1 MKLSII
7 ILAAGQGKRMHSDLP
22 KVLHCLAG
30 KPLLQR
36 VIETAITLS
45 PETIQ
50 VVYGHGG
57 EQVRDGLADLPVQWI
72 KQDQQ
77 LGTGHAVAQAIP
89 NVADDNMVLILYG
102 DVPLIN
108 PTNLQTLC
116 SEQNS
121 LNVLTAKLDN
131 PTGYGR
137 IVRDN
142 KDQMIRI
149 VEEKDADIKIKAIKE
164 INTGI
169 LATQAGY
176 LRTWLTNLNNDNS
189 QGEYYLT
196 DIIAMAVT
204 DNIPIH
210 TDTVSDVHEI
220 MGVNNRQQLASLER
234 YYQLQ
239 QANNLMLAGVTVQ
252 DPNRLDIR
260 GTVQTGYDVN
270 IDINVILAG
279 KVSLGN
285 RVKIGPNTII
295 RNAKIA
301 DDVEILSNC
310 VIEDVV
316 IGAGCK
322 IGPFARLRPETEL
335 AEQVHIGNFVEIKK
349 SSVAKGSKINHLS
362 YIGDSEIGRNVNIG
376 AGTITC
382 NYDGA
387 NKHKTVIKDDVFIG
401 SDTQLVAPVIIEN
414 GATIGAGST
423 VTKNVG
429 EGTLTVSRVEQK
441 SFKGWE
447 RPRKKK

>member
-7 ILAAGQGKRMHSDLP
+7 ILAAGLGKRMNSDLP

-30 KPLLQR
+30 KPLLQH
-36 VIETAITLS
+36 VINTAMSLE
-45 PETIQ
+45 PEIIQ

-57 EQVRDGLADLPVQWI
+57 EQVRDTLTDLPVQWV
-72 KQDQQ
+72 KQAQQ

-89 NVADDNMVLILYG
+89 NIADDNMVLILYG

-108 PTNLQTLC
+108 PQNLQNLC
-116 SEQNS
+116 SQSTS

-137 IVRDN
+137 IVRDD
-142 KDQMIRI
+142 KGQVKCI
-149 VEEKDADIKIKAIKE
+149 VEEKDADITIKAIQE

-169 LATQAGY
+169 MATQANN
-176 LRTWLTNLNNDNS
+176 LRIWLDNLDNNNS
-189 QGEYYLT
+189 QKEYYLT

-210 TDTVSDVHEI
+210 TNTVTDVHEV
-220 MGVNNRQQLASLER
+220 MGVNNRVQLADLER

-239 QANNLMLAGVTVQ
+239 QANNLMLAGVTIQ

-260 GTVQTGYDVN
+260 GTVQAGYDIN

-279 KVSLGN
+279 NISLGN
-285 RVKIGPNTII
+285 RVKIGSNTVI

-316 IGAGCK
+316 IGAC
-322 IGPFARLRPETEL
+322 LLYT
-335 AEQVHIGNFVEIKK
+335 
-349 SSVAKGSKINHLS
+349 S
-362 YIGDSEIGRNVNIG
+362 
-376 AGTITC
+376 
-382 NYDGA
+382 
-387 NKHKTVIKDDVFIG
+387 
-401 SDTQLVAPVIIEN
+401 
-414 GATIGAGST
+414 
-423 VTKNVG
+423 
-429 EGTLTVSRVEQK
+429 
-441 SFKGWE
+441 
-447 RPRKKK
+447 